1 MRIGGKIVTVM
12 KGPYSRAKV
21 LRNALTMLD
30 EDRMRVQPDGTIIV
44 AGIKE
49 CAGVFTLVKNGS
61 FWFSFLIY
69 GDTLELEMMCTPE
82 PPGLLVLYGDED
94 DEDMYTPFGPL
105 LSMIKGGKDEE

>member
-1 MRIGGKIVTVM
+1 M

-30 EDRMRVQPDGTIIV
+30 EDRLHAQPDGTIIV

-49 CAGVFTLVKNGS
+49 HAGVFTLVKNGP
-61 FWFSFLIY
+61 FWFSFIID

-94 DEDMYTPFGPL
+94 DEDMYEPFAPILAL
-105 LSMIKGGKDEE
+105 LPGGKDEE